1 VRGTLLQILERS
13 DNAPLHP
20 HFGNFD
26 RPRDT
31 RQAYFE
37 ALEQLRDHL
46 SRCLAQIATIAGMQ
60 TPTDG
65 LIANLSRALVSRG
78 VSSATPLSDDPL
90 RSQKPT
96 SNNSGR
102 ASCSATVSKPSTHS
116 MSEKAMRRY
125 NPPGPA
131 LSLKRK
137 G

>member
-1 VRGTLLQILERS
+1 MLFLGIHQFFTCEEILEQS

-65 LIANLSRALVSRG
+65 LIANYRG
-78 VSSATPLSDDPL
+78 PWSVEAYL
-90 RSQKPT
+90 
-96 SNNSGR
+96 
-102 ASCSATVSKPSTHS
+102 
-116 MSEKAMRRY
+116 
-125 NPPGPA
+125 PPPN
-131 LSLKRK
+131 L
-137 G
+137 